1 MIDTLNKTQI
11 MQVIGCGIGVAEL
24 AEYDFD
30 TNNAIINAS
39 EAAKRANEN
48 SVFGYYFVDDKL
60 IEAISR
66 AAEIQNN
73 LIAIANE
80 TGKSNIF
87 LEYQPILSL
96 KDNTVD
102 GFEALARMQSDK
114 LGRIAPLEFISLAEK
129 MQLIVPIGLQI
140 MRKACNFLRRLQLS
154 GYSKTTVG
162 VNVSAIQFFR
172 AEFVD
177 DIIKIINET
186 EVDASRVC
194 IEITESIF
202 LGNYEEINA
211 KLASLQ
217 KIGIKV
223 SIDDF
228 GVGYSSLA
236 REGELNIDY
245 LKIDKLFVDKL
256 LRVTPDKAIA
266 GDIIAI
272 AHRRGHRVIAEGV
285 EHELQVQYLAKH
297 HCDYIQGFLFSK
309 PLAEEDA
316 IALLAKTNR
325 THF

>member
-1 MIDTLNKTQI
+1 M
-11 MQVIGCGIGVAEL
+11 
-24 AEYDFD
+24 
-30 TNNAIINAS
+30 
-39 EAAKRANEN
+39 
-48 SVFGYYFVDDKL
+48 
-60 IEAISR
+60 
-66 AAEIQNN
+66 
-73 LIAIANE
+73 
-80 TGKSNIF
+80 
-87 LEYQPILSL
+87 
-96 KDNTVD
+96 
-102 GFEALARMQSDK
+102 
-114 LGRIAPLEFISLAEK
+114 
-129 MQLIVPIGLQI
+129 
-140 MRKACNFLRRLQLS
+140 
-154 GYSKTTVG
+154 
-162 VNVSAIQFFR
+162 
-172 AEFVD
+172 
-177 DIIKIINET
+177 
-186 EVDASRVC
+186 
-194 IEITESIF
+194 
-202 LGNYEEINA
+202 GNYEEINA

-325 THF
+325 AHC

>member
-1 MIDTLNKTQI
+1 M
-11 MQVIGCGIGVAEL
+11 
-24 AEYDFD
+24 
-30 TNNAIINAS
+30 
-39 EAAKRANEN
+39 
-48 SVFGYYFVDDKL
+48 
-60 IEAISR
+60 
-66 AAEIQNN
+66 
-73 LIAIANE
+73 
-80 TGKSNIF
+80 
-87 LEYQPILSL
+87 
-96 KDNTVD
+96 
-102 GFEALARMQSDK
+102 
-114 LGRIAPLEFISLAEK
+114 
-129 MQLIVPIGLQI
+129 
-140 MRKACNFLRRLQLS
+140 
-154 GYSKTTVG
+154 
-162 VNVSAIQFFR
+162 
-172 AEFVD
+172 
-177 DIIKIINET
+177 
-186 EVDASRVC
+186 
-194 IEITESIF
+194 
-202 LGNYEEINA
+202 GNYEEINA

-325 THF
+325 AHF